1 MYSHHFI
8 TLHLILFIYYMDYFN
23 NVFTTFLGLESCN
36 DVVVYGGINQSILI
50 CVLEMNVLWV

>member
-1 MYSHHFI
+1 
-8 TLHLILFIYYMDYFN
+8 MDYFN